1 MKNYL
6 KTIILFTALAAPL
19 IASATA
25 LTNPLGTTDISVFV
39 GNLIK
44 AILGLSGVAAF
55 AMFVWGGVQWIISG
69 GSKEK
74 VESGKK
80 TLIWATFGLIFIF
93 ISYALLYT
101 LLTIVGQA
109 SAGA

>member
-1 MKNYL
+1 MYK
-6 KTIILFTALAAPL
+6 KIWL
-19 IASATA
+19 IAVTILIVAPQITLATA

-44 AILGLSGVAAF
+44 AVLGLSGVAAF
-55 AMFVWGGVQWIISG
+55 AMFVWGGVQWIISEG
-69 GSKEK
+69 NKDK

-93 ISYALLYT
+93 IAYALLYT
-101 LLTIVGQA
+101 LLTVIGQA
-109 SAGA
+109 GAGA